1 MTYFAYPPR
10 QESELRNDIKISVYQ
25 QQLLFWIHLG
35 NINNENGRKRIFLD
49 QIQMLGFLFF
59 IFFFMFDTHKALKSH

>member
-59 IFFFMFDTHKALKSH
+59 IFFFMFDTYKALKSH